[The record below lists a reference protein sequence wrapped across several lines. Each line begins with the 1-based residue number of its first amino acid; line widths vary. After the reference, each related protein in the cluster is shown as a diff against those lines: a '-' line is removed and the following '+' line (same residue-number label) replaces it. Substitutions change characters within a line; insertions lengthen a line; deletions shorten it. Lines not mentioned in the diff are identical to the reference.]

1 MQDIM
6 EFGFSQLPGQKALRN
21 VLETPRG
28 RELENFPKT
37 LLSDEL
43 GYIMP
48 APVPTDPRL
57 MSSLNSG
64 GNLECTPPFT
74 GPGGKEYP
82 FGRIYYCPSRKLLP
96 TDRLAPG
103 YKEFIQAQIVQKAIE
118 IDAGWLTVGHVDEII
133 SFVPSGGKLGFKLL
147 LASPKTGYQI
157 LKSAPA
163 GARMLTGREYVRG
176 IPAEMLVSD
185 FLANGL
191 NWGAAY
197 HQDAKQ
203 LSDYNTQCQSNIDLA
218 EKIFK
223 KELGLSASDIAYVP
237 AVYLPTDPASGDM
250 LADALTAGMVNMVV
264 LGKQCISPKPFGPT
278 AGGPDLFE
286 EHYRA
291 TLAACGLSITFI
303 DDWYTYHLLKGE
315 VHCGSNTLRIPD
327 AFKKWWEFEH

>member
-1 MQDIM
+1 
-6 EFGFSQLPGQKALRN
+6 
-21 VLETPRG
+21 
-28 RELENFPKT
+28 
-37 LLSDEL
+37 
-43 GYIMP
+43 
-48 APVPTDPRL
+48 
-57 MSSLNSG
+57 
-64 GNLECTPPFT
+64 
-74 GPGGKEYP
+74 
-82 FGRIYYCPSRKLLP
+82 
-96 TDRLAPG
+96 
-103 YKEFIQAQIVQKAIE
+103 
-118 IDAGWLTVGHVDEII
+118 
-133 SFVPSGGKLGFKLL
+133 
-147 LASPKTGYQI
+147 
-157 LKSAPA
+157 
-163 GARMLTGREYVRG
+163 MLTGREYVRG

-191 NWGAAY
+191 NWGAED
-197 HQDAKQ
+197 HQHAKQ

-315 VHCGSNTLRIPD
+315 VHCGSNTLPIPD